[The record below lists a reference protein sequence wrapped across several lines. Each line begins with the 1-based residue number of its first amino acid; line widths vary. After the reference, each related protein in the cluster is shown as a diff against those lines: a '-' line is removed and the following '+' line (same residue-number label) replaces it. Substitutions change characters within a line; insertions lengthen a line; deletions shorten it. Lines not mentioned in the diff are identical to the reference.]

1 MGLSVLASV
10 YIKES
15 PTNLGLALESL
26 FKQTVCANE
35 IVIVK
40 DGPLTDEIEEVI
52 SQFKKK
58 YPNILKIIP
67 LKENVGLGNALNE
80 GLKHITNNFVARM
93 DTDDICY
100 VNRFEK
106 QLQFLKDNPEISVV
120 GGVVQEFNKT
130 PGDLNQYRK
139 LPLNSK
145 ELYKFAKYRNPLS
158 HPSVMFKK
166 SAVLDVGS
174 YKDMPL
180 FEDYYLWIR
189 MLMKGYKIANIED
202 PILHFRIGNDMIG
215 RRSGLSYAKKE
226 INFIKAIKELGFLNS
241 KDFLTSIIMK
251 VPLRILP
258 KSFLT
263 FLYKKLLR

>member
-1 MGLSVLASV
+1 MFSVLSSV
-10 YIKES
+10 YAKEN
-15 PTNLGLALESL
+15 PDNLNLALESL

-40 DGPLTDEIEEVI
+40 DGPLTDELEEVI
-52 SQFKKK
+52 SEFKNK

-80 GLKHITNNFVARM
+80 GLKHITNNIVARM

-120 GGVVQEFNKT
+120 GGIVQEFNQN
-130 PGDLNQYRK
+130 PGDLKQFRK
-139 LPLNSK
+139 LPLLSDD
-145 ELYKFAKYRNPLS
+145 LYKFAKYRNPLS

-166 SAVLDVGS
+166 DDVLNAGS
-174 YKDMPL
+174 YQDMPF

-189 MLMKGYKIANIED
+189 MLLKEYKIANIND
-202 PILHFRIGNDMIG
+202 TILHFRIGNDMIG
-215 RRSGLSYAKKE
+215 RRSGFSYAKKE
-226 INFIKAIKELGFLNS
+226 IRFIRASKNLGFLS
-241 KDFLTSIIMK
+241 QKDFINSLLIK
-251 VPLRILP
+251 VPLRVLP